1 MSGGVGRRRDPEE
14 VGRMEIEAKFAVPDD
29 PTFAKLL
36 SLESLG
42 EYTLVPAGE
51 QRITDHYVDTE
62 SRDLLQS
69 GHALRRRARPEG
81 GPELVT
87 VKGLGGASGAVHRR
101 HEFEVEVPA
110 DAPPEHWPA
119 GAPREFVMRVAH
131 DKPLV
136 EFLTL
141 RQRRTT
147 RDVVR
152 SDHRIAVLSLDEI
165 EFVDGAT
172 ARELEIELGPEGDG
186 ADLEELE
193 KLLQPFG
200 LRPESR
206 SKFER
211 ALALVDTSAHDG
223 NRDDGERPGLA
234 PGAPEAASHEQA
246 PVRPKRR
253 GPKGTGV
260 GIRADDPML
269 EAGRKILRFHWEKA
283 LAHEPGTIAGEDP
296 EELHDMRVATRRQ
309 RAALR
314 ILSPYCR
321 KKFLRPVRDG
331 LRALGGT
338 IGAVRDMD
346 VLLAAAQEHQS
357 SLAASEARGLQ
368 VLLKAWMRQ
377 REASRQRMMDHLR
390 GQAHAVFKEQYTAFL
405 DTPGVGARSEAS
417 PRPTL
422 VRHVLPYEIWAH
434 YGVLCAYEKMLPWAS
449 VETLHALRIEGKRLR
464 YLLEFFREVL
474 DGTVEK
480 PIRALV
486 ALQDHL
492 GEMQDCVVTIG
503 LVETFLKS
511 SEGVADREAAAA
523 SGRYREAR
531 RARIEELRRG
541 LEAPWSGVTS
551 AEFRTSLSRAVTDVQ
566 KQPPSKGSRA
576 RG

>member
-1 MSGGVGRRRDPEE
+1 
-14 VGRMEIEAKFAVPDD
+14 MEIEAKFAVPDD

-42 EYTLVPAGE
+42 DYTLIPAGE
-51 QRITDHYVDTE
+51 ERITDHYVDTE

-69 GHALRRRARPEG
+69 GHACRRRARPEG

-101 HEFEVEVPA
+101 AELEVEVPA
-110 DAPPEHWPA
+110 DAPPERWPA
-119 GAPREFVMRVAH
+119 GAPRDLVMRMAH

-152 SDHRIAVLSLDEI
+152 SDHRIAVLSLDEV

-172 ARELEIELGPEGDG
+172 ARELEIELSPEGEG
-186 ADLEELE
+186 SDLEELE
-193 KLLQPFG
+193 KLLEPFG
-200 LRPESR
+200 LRPETR

-211 ALALVDTSAHDG
+211 ALALVEARTAPA
-223 NRDDGERPGLA
+223 RP
-234 PGAPEAASHEQA
+234 
-246 PVRPKRR
+246 RRR
-253 GPKGTGV
+253 GRRGTGV
-260 GIRADDPML
+260 GVRADDPML

-283 LAHEPGTIAGEDP
+283 LAHEPGTIAGVDP
-296 EELHDMRVATRRQ
+296 EELHDMRVAIRRQ

-321 KKFLRPVRDG
+321 KKFLRPVREG

-346 VLLAAAQEHQS
+346 VLLAAAQAHQS
-357 SLAASEARGLQ
+357 ALAASEARGLQ

-405 DTPGVGARSEAS
+405 DTPGAGARSEAS

-422 VRHVLPYEIWAH
+422 VRHVLPYEIWTH
-434 YGVLCAYEKMLPWAS
+434 YGSLCAYEKMLPWAS
-449 VETLHALRIEGKRLR
+449 AETLHALRIEGKRLR

-474 DGTVEK
+474 DGSLEK

-492 GEMQDCVVTIG
+492 GELQDCVVTIG
-503 LVETFLKS
+503 LVEDFLKS
-511 SEGVADREAAAA
+511 AEGVADREAAAA

-541 LEAPWSGVTS
+541 LDAPWAGVTS

-566 KQPPSKGSRA
+566 KQPPPKGARA